1 MNSATSTDFRPTRH
15 DEIVTI
21 SPSTRYA
28 TLWRALPAGL
38 GFTLLSLPIVILS
51 CVLLWVGI
59 SLGVGLTIL
68 WIGLPI
74 LAGSLMLAR
83 GFGNLEILRLRAAG
97 MSPIETPDWTT
108 RGGPAGPLRRMLRL
122 MVDSRYWLF
131 ALHGAVVNLAV
142 GVATWSI
149 ALTWTV
155 MSIGGPTYWFWS
167 SFISDRTTEDFWLHA
182 VILSALDP
190 SFTPASTLAGLV
202 AGESI
207 LNAVFGLIFL
217 VTLPPVIRGL
227 VVLHHRFA
235 RLMLSESPTVAL
247 RREVAASEA
256 SREAAIL
263 AEDSALRRLERDI
276 HDGPQQSLLRIQYDL
291 ASAGRRLDGVDAETR
306 ALVDNALQL
315 SKDTLL
321 EMRELSRGLAPPLLQ
336 DRGLA
341 VAVRSLA
348 ARSPLPVTTTFD
360 LDASAKDLGDVERSA
375 YFIVSELLANTAKH
389 AEATHATVNLATT
402 EGRGPGASGTQRS
415 LVIEVTDDGIGGA
428 AEIPGHGLAGLRD
441 RIVGLRGTL
450 QIVSPTGGPSVFT
463 VSIPLAGTSARSP
476 ASTSRV

>member
-1 MNSATSTDFRPTRH
+1 MNSAASTDFRPSRH
-15 DEIVTI
+15 DGMVSIPESKT
-21 SPSTRYA
+21 YA
-28 TLWRALPAGL
+28 DLWRALPAGL

-59 SLGVGLTIL
+59 ALGVGLTIL
-68 WIGLPI
+68 WVGLPI

-97 MSPIETPDWTT
+97 MPRIETPDWTT
-108 RGGPAGPLRRMLRL
+108 RGAPAGFLRRMLRL
-122 MVDSRYWLF
+122 LVDSRYWLYS
-131 ALHGAVVNLAV
+131 LHGAVVNLAV

-155 MSIGGPTYWFWS
+155 MAIGGPTYWFWS
-167 SFISDRTTEDFWLHA
+167 SFISDRTTDDFWLHA
-182 VILSALDP
+182 VILSALIP
-190 SFTPASTLAGLV
+190 SFTPADTLGGLV

-207 LNAVFGLIFL
+207 LNAIFGLLFL
-217 VTLPPVIRGL
+217 ATLPPVIRGL
-227 VVLHHRFA
+227 VVLHYRFA

-247 RREVAASEA
+247 RREVVASEA

-291 ASAGRRLDGVDAETR
+291 ASAGRRLDGVDPETR

-348 ARSPLPVTTTFD
+348 ARSPLPVSATFD
-360 LDASAKDLGDVERSA
+360 LDTIVIDLGEVERSA

-389 AEATHATVNLATT
+389 AQATHASVGLSTT
-402 EGRGPGASGTQRS
+402 STPGPRASGPQYT
-415 LVIEVTDDGIGGA
+415 LVIEVSDDGIGGA
-428 AEIPGHGLAGLRD
+428 VEIPGHGLAGLRD
-441 RIVGLRGTL
+441 RVVGLRGTL
-450 QIVSPTGGPSVFT
+450 LIDSAPGGPSTFIVT
-463 VSIPLAGTSARSP
+463 IPLAPPAAR
-476 ASTSRV
+476 